1 MDFKAPI
8 DITAVLTAVKK
19 HKDILK
25 AVDKLDAS
33 EVLRHFTPVPGI
45 TDSLELGKVEGGSIS
60 GKYTGKFTAGK
71 YLGKIVPRRLVVRP
85 VVMEMSDEP
94 ERYRRT
100 YIAEVPGTLRKE
112 HPFELWLINHGHEL
126 ASNDLLFAIFT
137 AKYSAD
143 EEKTDI
149 QDSFDGI
156 GTIITEGEAVGDIS
170 SAEGNVYATGELS
183 RANIGEKLL
192 EMWRHMPRTF
202 KRKKNIKMFISD
214 DLGDMY
220 DDWRKDE
227 GTIVIGL
234 KEDTS
239 DTQHLLGSNNRCELV
254 RVPNLP
260 DGSQFVML
268 TTKENVCYGF
278 DKESDFKS
286 IKPFMSGN
294 PYTFDAAGKYV
305 IGFQFVSVHKSEFCV
320 NDRPVDPEGTNPFG
334 YIEVTIT
341 PDEAVNNGGKWRI
354 QGEEA
359 WRESGTYAAVPGGKE
374 YTVEF
379 LEAAGYTTPTVQKK
393 TPAAGKV
400 EKVTGTYVV
409 KSE

>member
-1 MDFKAPI
+1 MDFKTPI

-33 EVLRHFTPVPGI
+33 EVLKHFTPIPGI
-45 TDSLELGKVEGGSIS
+45 TDSIELGKVEGGTVSS
-60 GKYTGKFTAGK
+60 KYTGTFEAGK
-71 YLGKIVPRRLVVRP
+71 SQGKIVPRRLIVRP
-85 VVMEMSDEP
+85 VVMEMADEP

-100 YIAEVPGTLRKE
+100 YIAEVPGSIRKD

-137 AKYSAD
+137 ARYSAK
-143 EEKTDI
+143 EEDKDI
-149 QDSFDGI
+149 NDAFDGM
-156 GTIITEGEAVGDIS
+156 GTVIEDAKAVGDVS
-170 SAEGNVYATGELS
+170 SLEGNVYTTGELT

-227 GTIVIGL
+227 GTIVIGM

-254 RVPNLP
+254 RLPNLP
-260 DGSQFVML
+260 DNSQFVML
-268 TTKENVCYGF
+268 STKENCCYGF

-286 IKPFMSGN
+286 IWLN
-294 PYTFDAAGKYV
+294 
-305 IGFQFVSVHKSEFCV
+305 
-320 NDRPVDPEGTNPFG
+320 
-334 YIEVTIT
+334 
-341 PDEAVNNGGKWRI
+341 
-354 QGEEA
+354 
-359 WRESGTYAAVPGGKE
+359 
-374 YTVEF
+374 
-379 LEAAGYTTPTVQKK
+379 
-393 TPAAGKV
+393 
-400 EKVTGTYVV
+400 
-409 KSE
+409 

>member
-1 MDFKAPI
+1 M
-8 DITAVLTAVKK
+8 
-19 HKDILK
+19 
-25 AVDKLDAS
+25 
-33 EVLRHFTPVPGI
+33 
-45 TDSLELGKVEGGSIS
+45 SIS
-60 GKYTGKFTAGK
+60 
-71 YLGKIVPRRLVVRP
+71 
-85 VVMEMSDEP
+85 
-94 ERYRRT
+94 
-100 YIAEVPGTLRKE
+100 
-112 HPFELWLINHGHEL
+112 FE
-126 ASNDLLFAIFT
+126 
-137 AKYSAD
+137 
-143 EEKTDI
+143 
-149 QDSFDGI
+149 
-156 GTIITEGEAVGDIS
+156 
-170 SAEGNVYATGELS
+170 
-183 RANIGEKLL
+183 
-192 EMWRHMPRTF
+192 
-202 KRKKNIKMFISD
+202 
-214 DLGDMY
+214 
-220 DDWRKDE
+220 
-227 GTIVIGL
+227 
-234 KEDTS
+234 
-239 DTQHLLGSNNRCELV
+239 QHLLGSNNRCELV

-379 LEAAGYTTPTVQKK
+379 LEAAGYTTPAVQKK

>member
-143 EEKTDI
+143 EEK
-149 QDSFDGI
+149 DGH
-156 GTIITEGEAVGDIS
+156 
-170 SAEGNVYATGELS
+170 S
-183 RANIGEKLL
+183 RLF
-192 EMWRHMPRTF
+192 RRYRYH
-202 KRKKNIKMFISD
+202 
-214 DLGDMY
+214 Y
-220 DDWRKDE
+220 
-227 GTIVIGL
+227 
-234 KEDTS
+234 
-239 DTQHLLGSNNRCELV
+239 H
-254 RVPNLP
+254 
-260 DGSQFVML
+260 
-268 TTKENVCYGF
+268 
-278 DKESDFKS
+278 
-286 IKPFMSGN
+286 
-294 PYTFDAAGKYV
+294 
-305 IGFQFVSVHKSEFCV
+305 
-320 NDRPVDPEGTNPFG
+320 
-334 YIEVTIT
+334 
-341 PDEAVNNGGKWRI
+341 
-354 QGEEA
+354 
-359 WRESGTYAAVPGGKE
+359 
-374 YTVEF
+374 
-379 LEAAGYTTPTVQKK
+379 
-393 TPAAGKV
+393 
-400 EKVTGTYVV
+400 
-409 KSE
+409 

>member
-137 AKYSAD
+137 AKY
-143 EEKTDI
+143 
-149 QDSFDGI
+149 
-156 GTIITEGEAVGDIS
+156 
-170 SAEGNVYATGELS
+170 LS
-183 RANIGEKLL
+183 LI
-192 EMWRHMPRTF
+192 H
-202 KRKKNIKMFISD
+202 I
-214 DLGDMY
+214 
-220 DDWRKDE
+220 
-227 GTIVIGL
+227 
-234 KEDTS
+234 
-239 DTQHLLGSNNRCELV
+239 
-254 RVPNLP
+254 
-260 DGSQFVML
+260 
-268 TTKENVCYGF
+268 
-278 DKESDFKS
+278 
-286 IKPFMSGN
+286 
-294 PYTFDAAGKYV
+294 
-305 IGFQFVSVHKSEFCV
+305 
-320 NDRPVDPEGTNPFG
+320 
-334 YIEVTIT
+334 
-341 PDEAVNNGGKWRI
+341 
-354 QGEEA
+354 
-359 WRESGTYAAVPGGKE
+359 
-374 YTVEF
+374 
-379 LEAAGYTTPTVQKK
+379 
-393 TPAAGKV
+393 
-400 EKVTGTYVV
+400 
-409 KSE
+409 

>member
-214 DLGDMY
+214 DLGA
-220 DDWRKDE
+220 RTKAP
-227 GTIVIGL
+227 L
-234 KEDTS
+234 SS
-239 DTQHLLGSNNRCELV
+239 DSRRTLPTRSTCLV
-254 RVPNLP
+254 P
-260 DGSQFVML
+260 
-268 TTKENVCYGF
+268 TTVVSWCAF
-278 DKESDFKS
+278 R
-286 IKPFMSGN
+286 
-294 PYTFDAAGKYV
+294 TFPTAA
-305 IGFQFVSVHKSEFCV
+305 SSSC
-320 NDRPVDPEGTNPFG
+320 
-334 YIEVTIT
+334 
-341 PDEAVNNGGKWRI
+341 
-354 QGEEA
+354 
-359 WRESGTYAAVPGGKE
+359 
-374 YTVEF
+374 
-379 LEAAGYTTPTVQKK
+379 
-393 TPAAGKV
+393 
-400 EKVTGTYVV
+400 
-409 KSE
+409 

>member
-1 MDFKAPI
+1 M
-8 DITAVLTAVKK
+8 T
-19 HKDILK
+19 
-25 AVDKLDAS
+25 
-33 EVLRHFTPVPGI
+33 
-45 TDSLELGKVEGGSIS
+45 
-60 GKYTGKFTAGK
+60 
-71 YLGKIVPRRLVVRP
+71 
-85 VVMEMSDEP
+85 
-94 ERYRRT
+94 
-100 YIAEVPGTLRKE
+100 
-112 HPFELWLINHGHEL
+112 
-126 ASNDLLFAIFT
+126 
-137 AKYSAD
+137 
-143 EEKTDI
+143 
-149 QDSFDGI
+149 
-156 GTIITEGEAVGDIS
+156 
-170 SAEGNVYATGELS
+170 

-202 KRKKNIKMFISD
+202 KRKKNIKMFVSD

-294 PYTFDAAGKYV
+294 PYTFDAAGKYL

-320 NDRPVDPEGTNPFG
+320 NDRPVDSEGTNPFG
-334 YIEVTIT
+334 YIEVTIA
-341 PDEAVNNGGKWRI
+341 PDEAANNGGKWRI
-354 QGEEA
+354 QGEEI
-359 WRESGTYAAVPGGKE
+359 WRDSGTYVAVPGGKE

-379 LEAAGYTTPTVQKK
+379 LEAAGYTTPAVQKK